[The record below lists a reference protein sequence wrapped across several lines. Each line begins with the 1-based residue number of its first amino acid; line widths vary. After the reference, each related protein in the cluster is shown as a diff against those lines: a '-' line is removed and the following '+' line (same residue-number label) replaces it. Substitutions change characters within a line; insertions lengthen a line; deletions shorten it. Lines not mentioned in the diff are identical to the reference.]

1 MQIAFVLDIIIAVLL
16 VLTITYAV
24 RLNQRLSQL
33 RGDKKELQKLAKIF
47 AEATTKAEASIHKLT
62 ISTETLQA
70 EVQKAETLKDDLAYL
85 VDRGDRT
92 ADQMADSVRT
102 PTSGRSRDMDN
113 RNMGNED
120 EGRLIQ
126 EAIRAVSPSASS
138 SGQQPRRVQPRPDTR
153 KSGPDDGRE
162 RGGMRSA
169 FGEDAPLRKPLPLG
183 GGLGGLKPEDRL
195 LDGPGGE
202 AESIG
207 ETDAAR
213 ELLKALSSVK

>member
-138 SGQQPRRVQPRPDTR
+138 SGQQPRPDTR

-169 FGEDAPLRKPLPLG
+169 FGEDAQLRKPLPLG